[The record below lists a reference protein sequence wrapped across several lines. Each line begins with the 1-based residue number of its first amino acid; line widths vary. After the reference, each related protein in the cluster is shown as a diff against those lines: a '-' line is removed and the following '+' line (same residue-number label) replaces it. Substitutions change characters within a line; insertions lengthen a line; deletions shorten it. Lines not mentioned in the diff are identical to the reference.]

1 MSDEEVEMVLSR
13 KSRFS
18 RYRTQVRKKINLDI
32 NEAMQID
39 DSNITSMND
48 ISDSEE
54 PNTVFIDKIPI
65 VTHDFSDDGTDS
77 IDTNDDA
84 EEIYEAQCNV
94 FDNDFETQQPP
105 NATELSVML
114 LFVWR
119 KHSMSKAVVNDI
131 CRILNAFNVPNM
143 PKDFRGVM
151 SHIKKNNP
159 TLLHGNQSFICPS
172 CFNRSLNASKCN
184 VKGCQ
189 SASSYVRTPTSVSTF
204 PILPQIIAI
213 LERENLASLTYES
226 DQCRDVMNSQR
237 HYEIVMKEKQT
248 HPGRNI
254 VTLTLNSDGTLIKRL
269 SRSLWI
275 TCACI
280 NELPRRKRFEINN
293 ILICSISTGAEKP
306 KRKEYSTILIDI
318 VNELKFL
325 EHVGFD
331 IVLPSDKKGT
341 AQNYTHFHAFTI
353 SAVCDKPAQSLL
365 MNIKDSTGFFSCGWC
380 CITGKT
386 SSSGARCFISNE
398 KIPIKIRNNATYD
411 AFMQLLARNY
421 VPKHPMKDKACGQL
435 GYCALRE
442 LTYFEIGESFCFDS
456 LHGLYAG
463 TFAANCVSIVHS
475 QVHVHQTLR
484 KFGPLHNYSTF
495 NFESTV
501 GSIVKSIYGPSVI
514 IPELINNFEL
524 VSHAT
529 DILKNP
535 SFHPKIALLIH
546 QMLFS
551 KRRAVP
557 TCISPN
563 IEIHLA
569 HPTTVKFLHVATYLE
584 TTYGK
589 KQFTHYSLCFV
600 KGVTFKVH
608 CPTNKQVD
616 DSALVYV
623 DESDNIHLGV
633 IAGIVKLKDT
643 GNILFIVDEAK
654 IIGYDSF
661 LLNGTEYINDFF
673 IFATLKTPRTTVS
686 IHYDSIREKVAYRS
700 DENLNSV
707 WEFHLFPNRQEST

>member
-1 MSDEEVEMVLSR
+1 M
-13 KSRFS
+13 
-18 RYRTQVRKKINLDI
+18 
-32 NEAMQID
+32 NE
-39 DSNITSMND
+39 

-65 VTHDFSDDGTDS
+65 VTHNVCTQTLDSFSNTEIEQHVIENSHDNDINQLEGSSSIFQLLNDYNNKFKDNDLHEFSDDGTDS

-84 EEIYEAQCNV
+84 EEIYEAQYNV
-94 FDNDFETQQPP
+94 FNNDFENQQSP

-119 KHSMSKAVVNDI
+119 KHSMSKAAVNDI
-131 CRILNAFNVPNM
+131 CRILNAFNVPSM

-159 TLLHGNQSFICPS
+159 TLLHSNQSFICPS

-306 KRKEYSTILIDI
+306 KKKEYSLILTDI

-341 AQNYTHFHAFTI
+341 VRNYTHFHAFTI
-353 SAVCDKPAQSLL
+353 SSVCDKPAQSLL
-365 MNIKDSTGFFSCGWC
+365 MNIKDPTGYFSCGWC
-380 CITGKT
+380 CIRGDP
-386 SSSGARCFISNE
+386 SSSGSRCFISNE
-398 KIPIKIRNNATYD
+398 KIPMKIRNNATYD

-421 VPKHPMKDKACGQL
+421 VPKDPRKDKACGQL

-463 TFAANCVSIVHS
+463 TFAANCVSVVHS
-475 QVHVHQTLR
+475 LAHVHQTLR

-495 NFESTV
+495 NFESTI
-501 GSIVKSIYGPSVI
+501 G
-514 IPELINNFEL
+514 
-524 VSHAT
+524 
-529 DILKNP
+529 
-535 SFHPKIALLIH
+535 
-546 QMLFS
+546 
-551 KRRAVP
+551 
-557 TCISPN
+557 
-563 IEIHLA
+563 
-569 HPTTVKFLHVATYLE
+569 VA
-584 TTYGK
+584 
-589 KQFTHYSLCFV
+589 
-600 KGVTFKVH
+600 FKVH

-633 IAGIVKLKDT
+633 IAGIVKLKHA

-654 IIGYDSF
+654 IIAYDSF

-673 IFATLKTPRTTVS
+673 IFAKLKNPRTTVS

-700 DENLNSV
+700 GENLNSV
-707 WEFHLFPNRQEST
+707 WEFHLFPNRLEST

>member
-1 MSDEEVEMVLSR
+1 
-13 KSRFS
+13 
-18 RYRTQVRKKINLDI
+18 
-32 NEAMQID
+32 
-39 DSNITSMND
+39 MND

-65 VTHDFSDDGTDS
+65 VTHDVCTQTLDSLSNPEIKQHIIENSHGNYINQLEGSSSIFQLLNDYNNKFKDNDLHEFSDDGTDS
-77 IDTNDDA
+77 IDTNDDV

-94 FDNDFETQQPP
+94 FDNDFETQEPP

-119 KHSMSKAVVNDI
+119 KHSMSKAAVNDI

-306 KRKEYSTILIDI
+306 KKKEYSTILIDI

-365 MNIKDSTGFFSCGWC
+365 MNIKDPTGFFSCGWC

-411 AFMQLLARNY
+411 TFMQLLARNY
-421 VPKHPMKDKACGQL
+421 VPKDPMKDKACGQL

-463 TFAANCVSIVHS
+463 TF
-475 QVHVHQTLR
+475 
-484 KFGPLHNYSTF
+484 
-495 NFESTV
+495 
-501 GSIVKSIYGPSVI
+501 
-514 IPELINNFEL
+514 
-524 VSHAT
+524 
-529 DILKNP
+529 
-535 SFHPKIALLIH
+535 
-546 QMLFS
+546 
-551 KRRAVP
+551 RRAVP
-557 TCISPN
+557 TFISPN

-589 KQFTHYSLCFV
+589 EQFTHYSLCFV

-707 WEFHLFPNRQEST
+707 WEFHLFPNRLEST

>member
-151 SHIKKNNP
+151 SHIKRNNP

-463 TFAANCVSIVHS
+463 TF
-475 QVHVHQTLR
+475 
-484 KFGPLHNYSTF
+484 
-495 NFESTV
+495 
-501 GSIVKSIYGPSVI
+501 
-514 IPELINNFEL
+514 
-524 VSHAT
+524 
-529 DILKNP
+529 
-535 SFHPKIALLIH
+535 
-546 QMLFS
+546 
-551 KRRAVP
+551 RRAVP
-557 TCISPN
+557 TFISPN

-589 KQFTHYSLCFV
+589 EQFTHYSLCFV

-707 WEFHLFPNRQEST
+707 WEFHLFPNRLEST

>member
-1 MSDEEVEMVLSR
+1 M
-13 KSRFS
+13 
-18 RYRTQVRKKINLDI
+18 
-32 NEAMQID
+32 NE
-39 DSNITSMND
+39 

-65 VTHDFSDDGTDS
+65 VTHNVCTQTLDSFSNTEIEQHVIENSHDNDINQLEGSSSIFQLLNDYNNKFKDNDLHEFSDDGTDS

-84 EEIYEAQCNV
+84 EEIYEAQYNV
-94 FDNDFETQQPP
+94 FNNDFENQQSP

-119 KHSMSKAVVNDI
+119 KHSMSKAAVNDI
-131 CRILNAFNVPNM
+131 CRILNAFNVPSM

-159 TLLHGNQSFICPS
+159 TLLHSNQSFICPS

-306 KRKEYSTILIDI
+306 KKKEYSLILTDI

-341 AQNYTHFHAFTI
+341 VRNYTHFHAFTI

-365 MNIKDSTGFFSCGWC
+365 MNIKDPTGYFSCDP
-380 CITGKT
+380 
-386 SSSGARCFISNE
+386 SSSGSRCFISNE
-398 KIPIKIRNNATYD
+398 KIPMKIRNNATYD
-411 AFMQLLARNY
+411 AFMQHLARNY
-421 VPKHPMKDKACGQL
+421 VPKDPRKDKACGQL

-463 TFAANCVSIVHS
+463 TFAANCVSVVHS
-475 QVHVHQTLR
+475 LAHVHQTLR

-495 NFESTV
+495 NFESTI
-501 GSIVKSIYGPSVI
+501 G
-514 IPELINNFEL
+514 
-524 VSHAT
+524 
-529 DILKNP
+529 
-535 SFHPKIALLIH
+535 
-546 QMLFS
+546 
-551 KRRAVP
+551 
-557 TCISPN
+557 
-563 IEIHLA
+563 
-569 HPTTVKFLHVATYLE
+569 VA
-584 TTYGK
+584 
-589 KQFTHYSLCFV
+589 
-600 KGVTFKVH
+600 FKVH

-633 IAGIVKLKDT
+633 IAGIVKLKHA

-654 IIGYDSF
+654 IIAYDSF

-673 IFATLKTPRTTVS
+673 IFAKLKNPRTTVS

-700 DENLNSV
+700 GENLNSV
-707 WEFHLFPNRQEST
+707 WEFHLFPNRLEST